1 MILMRILLSST
12 SLLIFKMKASSG
24 QTLTC
29 HRTEYQ
35 VGNECCPMCGVGHR
49 VKTDCEGEKSTS
61 CQPCSDQTFMNKLNG
76 LRSCFP
82 CSVCEEA
89 SGLRMKRSCT
99 RISDAVCEPLE
110 GFFCTQLSEDGCG
123 AAQRHRS
130 CDPGH
135 YISQR
140 GNSVSDS
147 ECSPCSEGTFSDGTF
162 TSCQK
167 HTECDPS
174 NQQLLRPGTGSQDAE
189 CGELEP
195 NRTKEIAGGVVGGV
209 VVFVLVVLC
218 LSAWCYRK
226 KINSFLTRG
235 KKEEKKNGRQDTGKE
250 EELNLDPA

>member
-1 MILMRILLSST
+1 MKSRKKSRMKLWFLLMVILI
-12 SLLIFKMKASSG
+12 KASSG
-24 QTLTC
+24 QTC

-61 CQPCSDQTFMNKLNG
+61 CKPCSEGTFMNKLNG
-76 LRSCFP
+76 LRSCFH

-89 SGLRMKRSCT
+89 AGLKIKRSCT
-99 RISDAVCEPLE
+99 RTSDAVCEPLE
-110 GFFCTQLSEDGCG
+110 GFFCTEPTEDGCG

-135 YISQR
+135 YISLR
-140 GNSVSDS
+140 GSSVSDS

-195 NRTKEIAGGVVGGV
+195 DWTKVIIWVFVGGALL
-209 VVFVLVVLC
+209 FLAALC
-218 LSAWCYRK
+218 VSVWCYRK
-226 KINSFLTRG
+226 KIHRFLIRVQSKG
-235 KKEEKKNGRQDTGKE
+235 SLGSRSDSVGF
-250 EELNLDPA
+250 